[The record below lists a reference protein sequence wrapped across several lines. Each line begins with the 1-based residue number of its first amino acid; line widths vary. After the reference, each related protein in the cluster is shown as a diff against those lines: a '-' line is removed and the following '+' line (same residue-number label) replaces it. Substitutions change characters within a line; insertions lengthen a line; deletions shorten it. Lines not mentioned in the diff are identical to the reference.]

1 MSAPRRAFR
10 LSFEVKVMAVVLVA
24 LVTLP
29 AITLW
34 LVDAQIRRQM
44 EIDAQLALSVA
55 RDSFVRSLGIRTNAL
70 AARYRTG
77 VNEPRFL
84 TIVRLGDA
92 PTMQGYL
99 KRDVLDESGDDTE
112 FALFVTVDGEVRGA
126 RRSEASITPEAFA
139 AGVEEFIHS
148 AMEGAERTGTVAI
161 LGGVYHVVAIP
172 VAPPDGLKGVL
183 VFGIHISDAALENIQ
198 PAGSEIVVLA
208 GDKVAAATLSAARRD
223 ESLLSQLTR
232 PLITGQATDLRR
244 SLLQV
249 EGERYLPVTGS
260 FSEAPKAG
268 TVRYV
273 LLSSVEQRLQAFE
286 RTRRTLLELSLLGIL
301 VAGGIVWFFVRRITS
316 PLVDL
321 RDNAEAVGR
330 GDFSR
335 RIDRFSNDECGD
347 LSEAFNRMTT
357 NLHSSRSE
365 LETAMQQVRT
375 TQEQLIQSEKLSA
388 VGQFVAGVAHEL
400 NNPLTA
406 VVGFSEL
413 LQGMPTDEKTRSYLD
428 RIAKSA
434 HRCHKIVHSLLSFA
448 RQDAPERKRVDL
460 HTLLDELLE
469 IMAYDLRTSD
479 VAIVREL
486 APRLPSL
493 LADPHQLQ
501 QVFVNILSNARQAME
516 PCERRGRIV
525 IRTRENAGRVMIE
538 FEDNGPGIR
547 PEHLARIFDPFFTTK
562 PVGKGTG
569 LGLSLCYGI
578 IQEHGGSIAARS
590 ELGQGATFAIELP
603 VAGEDAVVSAVERRN
618 GSASP
623 FPSAPRPASGRTVL
637 VIDDEQWILELAGEL
652 LRAEGHVVETALG
665 GQPALDLISQGRFD
679 VIISDWKMPGLNG
692 VRLYEHLLRVRP
704 EAAARVLFMTGDVV
718 NDTFQNF
725 LREHDL
731 ACLSKPF
738 ATGEFRA
745 AVARVFART
754 GAV

>member
-1 MSAPRRAFR
+1 MSARRAFR
-10 LSFEVKVMAVVLVA
+10 LSFEVKVMAVVLAA
-24 LVTLP
+24 LVSLP

-55 RDSFVRSLGIRTNAL
+55 RDSFVRSLRIRTNAL
-70 AARYRTG
+70 AARFRTG
-77 VNEPRFL
+77 ANEPRFL

-112 FALFVTVDGEVRGA
+112 LALFVPLDGDVRGA
-126 RRSEASITPEAFA
+126 RRTEASITPEAFA
-139 AGVEEFIHS
+139 AGVEDFIRT
-148 AMEGAERTGTVAI
+148 AMSGEERAGTVAI
-161 LGGVYHVVAIP
+161 RGGVYHVVAIP

-198 PAGSEIVVLA
+198 PTGSEIVVLA
-208 GDKVAAATLSAARRD
+208 GNKVAAATLAAARQD
-223 ESLLSQLTR
+223 EALLAQLTR
-232 PLITGQATDLRR
+232 PLVAGRATDVRASILT
-244 SLLQV
+244 V
-249 EGERYLPVTGS
+249 EGERYLPVTGT
-260 FSEAPKAG
+260 FSDEPKPEA
-268 TVRYV
+268 VRYV

-347 LSEAFNRMTT
+347 LAEAFNRMTT
-357 NLHSSRSE
+357 NLQSSRSE

-413 LQGMPTDEKTRSYLD
+413 LQGMPTDDKTRAHLD

-460 HTLLDELLE
+460 HTLVDEVLE

-486 APRLPSL
+486 APRLPPL

-516 PCERRGRIV
+516 PCERKGRIV
-525 IRTRENAGRVMIE
+525 IRTREHAGRVTIE

-578 IQEHGGSIAARS
+578 IQEHGGNIVARS
-590 ELGQGATFAIELP
+590 ELGQGATFTIELP
-603 VAGEDAVVSAVERRN
+603 IATEELAISPVERRT

-623 FPSAPRPASGRTVL
+623 FPSTPREPSGKTVL
-637 VIDDEQWILELAGEL
+637 VIDDEQWILDLAGEL
-652 LRAEGHVVETALG
+652 LRAEGHAVETALG
-665 GQPALDLISQGRFD
+665 GQPALDLISQGHFD

-718 NDTFQNF
+718 NDTFQDF
-725 LREHDL
+725 LRAHDL
-731 ACLSKPF
+731 SCLSKPF

-745 AVARVFART
+745 AVARVFARPA
-754 GAV
+754 AV

>member
-1 MSAPRRAFR
+1 MSALRRSFR
-10 LSFEVKVMAVVLVA
+10 LSFEVKVMVVVLAA
-24 LVTLP
+24 LVSLP

-55 RDSFVRSLGIRTNAL
+55 RDSFVRSLQIRTHAL
-70 AARYRTG
+70 AARFRTG
-77 VNEPRFL
+77 ANEPRFL

-112 FALFVTVDGEVRGA
+112 LALFVPIDGEVRGA
-126 RRSEASITPEAFA
+126 RRTDATITPEAFA
-139 AGVEEFIHS
+139 AGVEDFIHA
-148 AMEGAERTGTVAI
+148 AMEGEERAGTVAI
-161 LGGVYHVVAIP
+161 RGGVFHVVAIP

-183 VFGIHISDAALENIQ
+183 VFGIHISDPALKNIQ

-208 GDKVAAATLSAARRD
+208 GNRVAATTLPAARQD
-223 ESLLSQLTR
+223 ESLLAQLTR
-232 PLITGQATDLRR
+232 PLVSGRPEDVAASILT
-244 SLLQV
+244 V
-249 EGERYLPVTGS
+249 ENERYLPVTGT
-260 FSEAPKAG
+260 FSEVPKG
-268 TVRYV
+268 ESVRYV
-273 LLSSVEQRLQAFE
+273 LLSSVEQRLLAYEQ
-286 RTRRTLLELSLLGIL
+286 TRRDLLALSVLGIL
-301 VAGGIVWFFVRRITS
+301 VAGGIVWFFVRRIAS

-335 RIDRFSNDECGD
+335 RIDRISNDECGD
-347 LSEAFNRMTT
+347 LADAFNRMTS
-357 NLHSSRSE
+357 NLQTSRTE
-365 LETAMQQVRT
+365 LETAIQQVRT

-413 LQGMPTDEKTRSYLD
+413 LQSMPTDEKTHGYLD

-460 HTLLDELLE
+460 HTLVEEVLE

-479 VAIVREL
+479 IAIGREL
-486 APRLPSL
+486 APRLPPL
-493 LADPHQLQ
+493 MADPHQLQ

-516 PCERRGRIV
+516 PGERKGRIV
-525 IRTRENAGRVMIE
+525 IRTRESGGRVTIE

-547 PEHLARIFDPFFTTK
+547 ADHLARIFDPFFTTK

-578 IQEHGGSIAARS
+578 IQEHGGAITARS

-603 VAGEDAVVSAVERRN
+603 IAGEAEGVSALERR
-618 GSASP
+618 GASAAP
-623 FPSAPRPASGRTVL
+623 FPVGEGRPSGKSVL
-637 VIDDEQWILELAGEL
+637 VIDDEQWILDLAGEL
-652 LRAEGHVVETALG
+652 LRAEGHAVETALG
-665 GQPALDLISQGRFD
+665 GQPALDLIAQRRFD

-692 VRLYEHLLRVRP
+692 VRLFEHLQRIRP
-704 EAAARVLFMTGDVV
+704 DAAARVLFMTGDVV
-718 NDTFQNF
+718 NDTFQDF
-725 LREHDL
+725 LRKHDL

-745 AVARVFART
+745 AVARVFALP
-754 GAV
+754 AAS